1 MKQRLKFQGIACL
14 AGLLISVLSAQAFAA
29 KSTRFLTASEL
40 QASLLSDSETIR
52 FNGRNYIMGVVD
64 SLMLTKSSPVC
75 MDEKTEINTIT
86 DLVRLQMQQRPDLLR
101 YNAASVVREVM
112 AANFPG
118 V

>member
-1 MKQRLKFQGIACL
+1 
-14 AGLLISVLSAQAFAA
+14 
-29 KSTRFLTASEL
+29 
-40 QASLLSDSETIR
+40 
-52 FNGRNYIMGVVD
+52 
-64 SLMLTKSSPVC
+64 MLTKSSPVC

-112 AANFPG
+112 AANFPC

>member
-1 MKQRLKFQGIACL
+1 MFKHVSALLCL
-14 AGLLISVLSAQAFAA
+14 LLFAQVQAASSV
-29 KSTRFLTASEL
+29 RFLTAAEM
-40 QASLLSDSETIR
+40 QTSLLSDQEEVR

-112 AANFPG
+112 AANFPC